1 MPAVTLESVQQA
13 SLRMFF
19 LLEEEEERKWREE
32 GGGRMEGGSGE
43 GCGVEDI
50 TVILMS

>member
-19 LLEEEEERKWREE
+19 LLEEEEERKRRED
-32 GGGRMEGGSGE
+32 GGSGK
-43 GCGVEDI
+43 GCGVEDVM
-50 TVILMS
+50 VILMS